1 MTDEP
6 QPAKTGD
13 AAWKEQRD
21 AISRRNADA
30 HKRAESRRKS
40 KTNQREAQVRAD
52 AQRESQQ
59 LRDLNAKISK
69 QQARGV
75 R

>member
-6 QPAKTGD
+6 QPKRGD
-13 AAWKEQRD
+13 AAWKEERD

-30 HKRAESRRKS
+30 HKRAEGRRKS
-40 KTNQREAQVRAD
+40 RASQLDAQARAD
-52 AQRESQQ
+52 AKRESEQ

>member
-6 QPAKTGD
+6 QPKSGD

-40 KTNQREAQVRAD
+40 KTSQREAQVRAD